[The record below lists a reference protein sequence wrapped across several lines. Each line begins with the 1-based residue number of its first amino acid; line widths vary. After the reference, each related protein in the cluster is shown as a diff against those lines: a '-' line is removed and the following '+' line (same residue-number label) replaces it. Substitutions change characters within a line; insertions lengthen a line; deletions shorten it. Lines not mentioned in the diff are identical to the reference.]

1 MTQSMNDDLQTTADA
16 DTDSRPTVSSP
27 AVRVLV
33 TSVEGSDLNAA
44 LAAISRQAY
53 DHIVDVVVVGET
65 EEVDSDASFAD
76 SLEAAVE
83 ETDSSIDYLWIIH
96 SDARPRPDALNSLV
110 GEVERN
116 DAGLGASKLLR
127 AGTKDELES
136 IGSATDVFGEP
147 YSGLDAG
154 EVDLQQYDVVREV
167 AFVDTVSMLVRRDL
181 VRGLG
186 GLDTTI
192 PTGAAGLDFSQ
203 RARLAGG
210 RVIIVPSS
218 EVYHQAK
225 CTATGRGWKERA
237 GRLRAMIVAYRALTL
252 AWVLPVSF
260 IVGLI
265 DSILNL
271 FLLRWKPLVS
281 FFGTWLWNLVRL
293 PSTISRRRRAKR
305 RRSFGDEELFRF
317 QTSGSVRLRRIGDEI
332 SARTLSM
339 FDDDQALA
347 KGARRL
353 WRSPGIVGAIIASSI
368 VLLAVRGFFFFGIPN
383 SGMNFPFE
391 APSLAL
397 GRFLGG
403 WNETALGSPAPVH
416 PITGFTGLTSFLWF
430 ASEGAARTLLTLSL
444 GFIAVI
450 GTGRLLGRLG
460 FRGPGRY
467 LAGVVAIAGP
477 GTALLTHQG
486 SWSALAAAAILP
498 WALRAVFVHPAEEKR
513 SRLNQIGWAMVLGW
527 ILAAISPA
535 LLIVPVVAAVIW
547 SIQGGTR
554 ARFELAIGSAAG
566 GIVALSFLSGDSG
579 WLLDTS
585 QRFSPEIGIVGIGLV
600 LVCTLPQFLGESR
613 ERRTAAIGGL
623 LGLGGLLLAHL
634 GIGGPGIEEAALVTG
649 SIGAAIAVGVSL
661 DRFERRTIPIISAV
675 AGAALI
681 VISAGSV
688 MGGNLGLPSG
698 DVNDDLSFAATLSED
713 GQARRILYV
722 SDDRSLVPGE
732 ARPGPGVWY
741 RVLDGAGTTSDEIW
755 LPPERSGDEKLD
767 ATLTALASGG
777 LLRPGEALAE
787 FSIGWIVS
795 TGPINLV
802 DSALTSQL
810 DIVPLP
816 LESDMR
822 VYESDSALPLA
833 VSDSG
838 EKWVKD
844 GLGFSGDPGSG
855 RVSISSNYTTGWEP
869 SGGAVDWY
877 TTVASST
884 GSADYGGHTV
894 NIALGYLS
902 LAVLISGIGLAMWG
916 RAKK

>member
-1 MTQSMNDDLQTTADA
+1 MNDDLQITADA
-16 DTDSRPTVSSP
+16 DTGSLATLRSP

-53 DHIVDVVVVGET
+53 DHIVDVVVVGEAGDAKSDAT
-65 EEVDSDASFAD
+65 FVDSLD
-76 SLEAAVE
+76 SAVEAA
-83 ETDSSIDYLWIIH
+83 DSSIDYLWILH
-96 SDARPRPDALNSLV
+96 SDARPRPDALTSLV

-181 VRGLG
+181 VQGLG
-186 GLDTTI
+186 SLDTTI

-218 EVYHQAK
+218 EVYHQGK

-237 GRLRAMIVAYRALTL
+237 GRLRAMIVSYRALTL

-260 IVGLI
+260 LVGLI

-271 FLLRWKPLVS
+271 FLLRWKPLFS
-281 FFGTWLWNLVRL
+281 FIGTWLWNLFRL
-293 PSTISRRRRAKR
+293 PSTISRRRRAKSV
-305 RRSFGDEELFRF
+305 RSFGDEELFRF

-332 SARTLSM
+332 SARILSL

-353 WRSPGIVGAIIASSI
+353 WRSPGIVGGIIASSI
-368 VLLAVRGFFFFGIPN
+368 TLLAIRGFFFSGIPI

-391 APSLAL
+391 PPSLAM

-403 WNETALGSPAPVH
+403 WNETALGSPVPVH
-416 PITGFTGLTSFLWF
+416 PITGFTGITSFLWF
-430 ASEGAARTLLTLSL
+430 GSEGAARTLLTMSL
-444 GFIAVI
+444 GFIAVV

-467 LAGVVAIAGP
+467 LAGVVAVAGP

-486 SWSALAAAAILP
+486 SWSALAAAAVLP
-498 WALRAVFVHPAEEKR
+498 WALRAVFVHPAEETR
-513 SRLNQIGWAMVLGW
+513 SRLNQIGWALVLGW

-535 LLIVPVVAAVIW
+535 LLIVPVVGAVIW

-554 ARFELAIGSAAG
+554 ARFELAIASAVG
-566 GIVALSFLSGDSG
+566 GVVAVSFLSGDSG
-579 WLLDTS
+579 WLFDS
-585 QRFSPEIGIVGIGLV
+585 SRRFGPEIGIAGIGLI
-600 LVCTLPQFLGESR
+600 LLCTLPQFLGESR

-623 LGLGGLLLAHL
+623 LGLGGLLVAHL
-634 GIGGPGIEEAALVTG
+634 GIGGPGIEEAGLVTG
-649 SIGAAIAVGVSL
+649 SVGAAIAVGVSL
-661 DRFERRTIPIISAV
+661 NRFDRRAIPVISAL
-675 AGAALI
+675 AGVALI
-681 VISAGSV
+681 VISTGNI

-698 DVNDDLSFAATLSED
+698 DVNDDLSFAQTLAAE

-722 SDDRSLVPGE
+722 SDDRSLVPGD

-741 RVLDGAGTTSDEIW
+741 RVLDGNGTTSDEVW
-755 LPPERSGDEKLD
+755 LAPERPGDEKLD

-777 LLRPGEALAE
+777 LLRPGEALSE

-795 TGPINLV
+795 DGQINLV
-802 DSALTSQL
+802 DRALTSQL

-816 LESDMR
+816 LEAGMR
-822 VYESDSALPLA
+822 VYESDSAAPLA
-833 VSDSG
+833 VADSG
-838 EKWVKD
+838 DNWVRD

-869 SGGAVDWY
+869 SGGQVDWF
-877 TTVASST
+877 TSVASST
-884 GSADYGGHTV
+884 GSADFGGHPV
-894 NIALGYLS
+894 NIALGYVS
-902 LAVLISGIGLAMWG
+902 LAVLIGGVVLAMWG
-916 RAKK
+916 RA